1 MQTKFAAKRVGTLN
15 KFFTKVSVG
24 EILARHIPCDDPQT
38 LIDLGAG
45 EGSLSQAAVR
55 RWPNIGIVTVDM
67 DPITT
72 FALEENLHQVGC
84 INHRHHRRDALTV
97 NLSSQLLKEHGQ
109 FDVAVCNPPFFNP
122 TWSRD
127 HADIL
132 QLGDLGDACGSKAE
146 ATAEVLFIAQSLA
159 LLKSGGRLAVIVPDS
174 LITTSRAKKFRKSLL
189 QNHTVETV
197 IQLPLNSFHETDAQ
211 CFIIVLR
218 KGSGPTQRL
227 TLLNTDAD
235 QNLSQAIQISGIN
248 AESRMDFNFHSLR
261 CESSDNH
268 TTLRKLGAEIFRGSI
283 STVQRKVAEFPVFHT
298 SDYKNIIDGQIHLP
312 DLGPQS
318 QGAKIVAEAGDI
330 LMARV
335 DRNLHEK
342 IGMVANGS
350 AVLTDC
356 VYRIRLP
363 QQHRDLAYAA
373 LCSDKGRMNLKALT
387 KGVGARIIGKAD
399 LLDMPLSGIEI

>member
-24 EILARHIPCDDPQT
+24 ELLARHIPCDDPQT

-45 EGSLSQAAVR
+45 EGSLSKAAVQ
-55 RWPNIGIVTVDM
+55 RWPNISIVTVDL
-67 DPITT
+67 DPTT
-72 FALEENLHQVGC
+72 TLTLQESLHRVGC
-84 INHRHHRRDALTV
+84 INHRHHQRDALTV
-97 NLSSQLLKEHGQ
+97 DLSSGLIEEHGR

-122 TWSRD
+122 KWSRD
-127 HADIL
+127 HADVL
-132 QLGDLGDACGSKAE
+132 QLGDLADACGSKAE
-146 ATAEVLFIAQSLA
+146 VTAEVLFIAQSLA
-159 LLKSGGRLAVIVPDS
+159 LLKSGGRLAVVVPDS
-174 LITTSRAKKFRKSLL
+174 LITTSRAQKFRKSLL

-211 CFIIVLR
+211 CFIIVL
-218 KGSGPTQRL
+218 KKDGGPTQAL
-227 TLLNTDAD
+227 TLLNADVD
-235 QNLSQAIQISGIN
+235 QNLSQPIQISGIN
-248 AESRMDFNFHSLR
+248 AENRMDFNFHFLR
-261 CESSDNH
+261 CEKSDSH
-268 TTLRKLGAEIFRGSI
+268 TTLRELGAEIFRGSI

-298 SDYKNIIDGQIHLP
+298 SDYKDIIDGEINLP
-312 DLGPQS
+312 ELGSLTQS
-318 QGAKIVAEAGDI
+318 AKVVAEAGDI

-399 LLDMPLSGIEI
+399 LLDMPLSGIET